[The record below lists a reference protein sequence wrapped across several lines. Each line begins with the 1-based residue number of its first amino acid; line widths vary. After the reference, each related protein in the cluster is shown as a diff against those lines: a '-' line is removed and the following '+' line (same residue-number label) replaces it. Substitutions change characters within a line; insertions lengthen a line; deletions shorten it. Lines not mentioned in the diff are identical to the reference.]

1 MKVVDQIINI
11 EDETAG
17 GFKHIGLSESGAL
30 IAAST
35 ATGSIYVYLTELNV
49 LGSACGSRLAFLRHV
64 YGSLFELFLAIN
76 RDSTI
81 VCAHILH
88 YSEILDK
95 CRL

>member
-64 YGSLFELFLAIN
+64 YKLFSQVKKLVREP
-76 RDSTI
+76 
-81 VCAHILH
+81 
-88 YSEILDK
+88 
-95 CRL
+95 